1 MGRHFA
7 QIAFTP
13 AVQAEQRRIGSRAAY
28 ARMEERGAEDAEL
41 GPAEAAFIAARDGF
55 TIASVSETGWPYIQH
70 RGGPP
75 GFVRAIDPRTL
86 AFAELGGNRQHITA
100 GNLAGDDRVALFF
113 LDHAR
118 RRRLKLLGHARL
130 LHDAPELLA
139 ALTPPGREDLA
150 QAVMT
155 VEVAGFDW
163 NCPQH
168 ITPRFTAEE
177 WAAIAAAKPA

>member
-7 QIAFTP
+7 EIAFTH
-13 AVQAEQRRIGSRAAY
+13 AVQAEQRRIGSRGAY
-28 ARMEERGAEDAEL
+28 ARMEERGAEDAAL

-55 TIASVSETGWPYIQH
+55 TLASVSETGWPYVQH

-75 GFVRAIDPRTL
+75 GFVRALDARTIG
-86 AFAELGGNRQHITA
+86 FAELTGNRQHITA
-100 GNLAGDDRVALFF
+100 GNLAGNDRVALFF

-118 RRRLKLLGHARL
+118 RRRLKLLGRARIVE
-130 LHDAPELLA
+130 DAELMA
-139 ALTPPGREDLA
+139 AFTPPGREELA
-150 QAVMT
+150 QAVML

-177 WAAIAAAKPA
+177 WAAISAAKPA